1 MADRKK
7 KREDENTKNWISCEQ
22 KEFLRWNEK

>member
-7 KREDENTKNWISCEQ
+7 KREDENTKNWISWEQ